1 MPRKSQGK
9 FFRAT
14 NFRKSIKILIKF
26 KYFGFL
32 EDRYHG
38 KFLKTPM
45 KIQGKL
51 EKVREKAGTPWLHH
65 SLLCVLHS
73 SINVDRPGSKMSDR
87 FGLLK

>member
-38 KFLKTPM
+38 KKYKNVDEDSGKTR
-45 KIQGKL
+45 KNQGKGRDTL
-51 EKVREKAGTPWLHH
+51 VT
-65 SLLCVLHS
+65 S
-73 SINVDRPGSKMSDR
+73 
-87 FGLLK
+87 